1 MNYNDIKMFLDLHSI
16 KYTEENGKMGRFF
29 VCYVY
34 NDDSFD
40 IISEKVIVSGNKIIN
55 LNIKSLMN
63 WLGY

>member
-1 MNYNDIKMFLDLHSI
+1 MRYELIKMYLDLHSV

-34 NDDSFD
+34 NDNSFD
-40 IISEKVIVSGNKIIN
+40 IISEKVIVSGNKIIRLNVKN
-55 LNIKSLMN
+55 LLD